1 MNSDLDPEDFDSAM
15 GINRR
20 QVSDE
25 QIRKFE
31 GYVSEIF
38 GGLGE
43 WPLTPRQP
51 WRPLNPS

>member
-20 QVSDE
+20 QVSAE

-38 GGLGE
+38 GALGMS
-43 WPLTPRQP
+43 LDTPATLETP
-51 WRPLNPS
+51 